1 MTYAQFKTSEL
12 VHEAYW
18 YMERLL
24 SATTIQ
30 SCKTCTRNLE
40 KIGQDLRR
48 RHYKGEVM
56 DRLAS
61 LGIDCTPRI

>member
-18 YMERLL
+18 YMERLF

-30 SCKTCTRNLE
+30 SSKTCSRNLE
-40 KIGQDLRR
+40 KIAADLRR
-48 RHYKGEVM
+48 RHYDGEVM
-56 DRLAS
+56 ERLAS
-61 LGIDCTPRI
+61 LGF